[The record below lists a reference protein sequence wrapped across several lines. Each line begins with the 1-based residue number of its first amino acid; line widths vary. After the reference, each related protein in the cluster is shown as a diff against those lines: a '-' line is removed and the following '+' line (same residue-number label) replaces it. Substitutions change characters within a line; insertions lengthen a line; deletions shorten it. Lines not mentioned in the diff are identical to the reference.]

1 VSVNFERWSGLRAK
15 NSQRTK
21 AGLERTRAMGTLLG
35 RPKFSD
41 GDRQKLHTALDTG
54 ENWHAASMATKI
66 PSGTVK
72 KHAACDGWWVVG
84 GGLHPRGEPT

>member
-1 VSVNFERWSGLRAK
+1 
-15 NSQRTK
+15 
-21 AGLERTRAMGTLLG
+21 MGTLLG

-41 GDRQKLHTALDTG
+41 GDRQKLHTALDTS

-72 KHAACDGWWVVG
+72 KHAACDGWWATP
-84 GGLHPRGEPT
+84 PRRTDIRKNRNG